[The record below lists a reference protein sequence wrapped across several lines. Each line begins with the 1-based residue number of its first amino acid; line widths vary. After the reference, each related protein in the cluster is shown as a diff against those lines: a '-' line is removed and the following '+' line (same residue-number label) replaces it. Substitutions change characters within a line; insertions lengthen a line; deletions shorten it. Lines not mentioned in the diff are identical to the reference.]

1 MIELIIRELEN
12 SDIPA
17 IWKIN
22 EEGLPGTGK
31 VSVNK
36 VEMLIKEI
44 LGKIKLE
51 TKDVL

>member
-1 MIELIIRELEN
+1 MICRI
-12 SDIPA
+12 DG
-17 IWKIN
+17 KKVYD
-22 EEGLPGTGK
+22 EEKKAGTGK
-31 VSVNK
+31 VSVKK